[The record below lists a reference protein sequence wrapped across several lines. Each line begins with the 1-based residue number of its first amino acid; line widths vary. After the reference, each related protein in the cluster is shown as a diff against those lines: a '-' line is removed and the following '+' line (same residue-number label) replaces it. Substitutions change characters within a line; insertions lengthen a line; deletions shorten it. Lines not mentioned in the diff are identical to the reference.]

1 MSKAYEISI
10 WEPNAGKFEEFMETI
25 KSLTKAFVEA
35 GVSRV
40 ELLTGVAGKDMF
52 RVVVIQHFKGLADNG
67 AVNES
72 IGDQPGDEGLARGA
86 PRRHPRQ
93 AHLARPLSIA
103 RRLSLNVSP

>member
-10 WEPNAGKFEEFMETI
+10 WEPNQGKFEDFMETI

-52 RVVVIQHFKGLADNG
+52 RVVVIQQFKGLADNG
-67 AVNES
+67 ALNES
-72 IGDQPGDEGLARGA
+72 IGEHPAMKAWRDAHPDPIPGTLISHDLY
-86 PRRHPRQ
+86 Q
-93 AHLARPLSIA
+93 
-103 RRLSLNVSP
+103 SLDD